1 MPTLR
6 TNASLS
12 KTRKDGRASIVIRVS
27 YNGRLDLYTG
37 YNIKPNQWNTSRRR
51 VKQGIKAN
59 GIYYNIINE
68 RLDEMEQFCITYI
81 NSALARKETP
91 SVEELKRQFNY
102 KYKQGREDKS
112 DEFYYL
118 FDKFIEE
125 AASTKGWKKDMR
137 DVFKRLKKKWQT
149 YKPKMT
155 FDLLSTEVMDG
166 FKTELSKTMF
176 NDALEKNLSY
186 FRQFVNWARNKNYR
200 IHPDFYSY
208 RPKLPKAKKA
218 VRYLTLED
226 LDTIYNVDLSHNKA
240 MDRVRDIFIFQ
251 CYTALRYSDV
261 AQLKRENIKIN
272 TNGEYIIDIVTEKD
286 DDRISF
292 RLPMRAV
299 TIYKKYE
306 NILYEDDL
314 AFPVISNQKYNEHLK
329 KLGEVVN
336 LEGEW
341 IDYEYR
347 LTEKIVVRIPKKDL
361 TTHTARRTFVVTAM
375 NEGVDLEL
383 ISAITSH
390 SVIASMKPYIKANR
404 RGTDLVIDAI
414 DRAGQNKTSH

>member
-1 MPTLR
+1 ML
-6 TNASLS
+6 
-12 KTRKDGRASIVIRVS
+12 
-27 YNGRLDLYTG
+27 
-37 YNIKPNQWNTSRRR
+37 
-51 VKQGIKAN
+51 
-59 GIYYNIINE
+59 
-68 RLDEMEQFCITYI
+68 
-81 NSALARKETP
+81 
-91 SVEELKRQFNY
+91 
-102 KYKQGREDKS
+102 
-112 DEFYYL
+112 
-118 FDKFIEE
+118 
-125 AASTKGWKKDMR
+125 

-166 FKTELSKTMF
+166 FKIELSKTMF
-176 NDALEKNLSY
+176 NDAIEKNLSY

-200 IHPDFYSY
+200 IHPDFHSY

-347 LTEKIVVRIPKKDL
+347 LTEKIVVRIPKKNL

-414 DRAGQNKTSH
+414 DRAGQNKASH